1 MMESKKAN
9 LFVVGAMKAGTTFFT
24 EILSQHPQI
33 YLSPIKEPH
42 YFINSLP
49 KNLYEPSRFFSLE
62 NYLANDFPVPLH
74 IAKVEKLDQY
84 QKLFSLASEAHLYRA
99 EASTA
104 YLHAPESAGL
114 IHEYNPNAKIIILLR
129 EPIKRAF
136 SHYNM
141 DKGLGR
147 VKMEFE
153 TFVKDEI
160 VKYNNGALPWN
171 SYLGMSFYNNAINRY
186 QSSFEDVLVVNFEDL
201 TKNKTGTL
209 KAISEFL
216 NINDFTVAN
225 VERTNET
232 KQLRFQKLFYFLKQL
247 GLKDYFSHLFS
258 ENFRQGIFRIVST
271 DKKPS
276 INLLEETL
284 DKITQIFN
292 KESRY

>member
-1 MMESKKAN
+1 MESKKAN

-24 EILSQHPQI
+24 EILSQHPEV

-42 YFINSLP
+42 YFIDSLP
-49 KNLYEPSRFFSLE
+49 ENLYEPSRFFSIE
-62 NYLANDFPVPLH
+62 NYFAKDFPTPLH
-74 IAKVEKLDQY
+74 IAKIEKLDQY
-84 QKLFSLASEAHLYRA
+84 QKLFSLASEAHLYRT

-153 TFVKDEI
+153 TLVKDEI

-186 QSSFEDVLVVNFEDL
+186 QSFFEDVLVVNFEDL
-201 TKNKTGTL
+201 TKNKTGML

-216 NINDFTVAN
+216 NINEFIAAN

-232 KQLRFQKLFYFLKQL
+232 KQLRFQKVFYVLKKL
-247 GLKDYFSHLFS
+247 GLKDYFSRIFS
-258 ENFRQGIFRIVST
+258 QNFRQRLFRLVSSNT
-271 DKKPS
+271 KS
-276 INLLEETL
+276 ELNISEQ
-284 DKITQIFN
+284 TQNDLTTIFN
-292 KESRY
+292 NESRG

>member
-62 NYLANDFPVPLH
+62 NYLANDFPAPLH

-129 EPIKRAF
+129 EPLKRAF

-153 TFVKDEI
+153 TLVKDEI

-186 QSSFEDVLVVNFEDL
+186 QSFFEDVLVVNFEDL

-209 KAISEFL
+209 NVISKFL
-216 NINDFTVAN
+216 NINEFTAAN

-232 KQLRFQKLFYFLKQL
+232 KQLRFQKVFYILKQL
-247 GLKDYFSHLFS
+247 GLKDYFSKIFS
-258 ENFRQGIFRIVST
+258 QNFRQRLFRLVSSNT
-271 DKKPS
+271 KS
-276 INLLEETL
+276 ELNISEQ
-284 DKITQIFN
+284 TQNDLTTIFN
-292 KESRY
+292 NESRG